1 MSQLRIGDF
10 LVYGI
15 AVAGVL
21 VLTRP
26 GSKGP
31 QFAGSLGKS
40 VIGFAQAVSGQRVTV
55 AP

>member
-1 MSQLRIGDF
+1 MNSLRVGDF

-26 GSKGP
+26 GSQGP
-31 QFAGSLGKS
+31 AFVGKLGGAA
-40 VIGFAQAVSGQRVTV
+40 IGFAQAVSGQRVTKG
-55 AP
+55 